1 MVLYKYRR
9 LPPSPLLGTLLAGS
23 LGWAGRRQ
31 GLGLDSECSLPQWV
45 SKGAFAPMRSPLL
58 IHSMFLS
65 TCDSLSTVTNT
76 GDQKQFKNK
85 NAKPLFTGKRPSSG
99 EGGEEEINSGCRSPL
114 SFRTGQK
121 REMGSRENLPVRT
134 GWPWKPSQRR

>member
-23 LGWAGRRQ
+23 LGWAGRRR
-31 GLGLDSECSLPQWV
+31 GWAVDRECSLPQWV

-76 GDQKQFKNK
+76 GDQKKIKNK